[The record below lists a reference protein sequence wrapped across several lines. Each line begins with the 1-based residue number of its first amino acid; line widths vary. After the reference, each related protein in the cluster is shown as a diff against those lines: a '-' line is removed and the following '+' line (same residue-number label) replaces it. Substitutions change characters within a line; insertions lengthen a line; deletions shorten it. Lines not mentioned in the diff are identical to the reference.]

1 MVDVNDKE
9 LKIGDIIDLHQTVNG
24 QNLFVIAS
32 LSPLDVRYHYDMTR
46 RYQYDQEAL
55 LAPCRYSGEVEYEI
69 VGHVDS
75 IPLVNIPET
84 MVDKIMATVAVGK
97 PILEKFNK
105 LRDKEIKLVL
115 KKIFGFRIPE
125 LLYTDTA
132 EVHRLIRSEELW
144 EISIHYYDSLTIDA
158 MGISITPEHG
168 TKRWLAPFSETYN
181 VNLINLIM
189 LEEMK
194 L

>member
-1 MVDVNDKE
+1 MRDVNDKE
-9 LKIGDIIDLHQTVNG
+9 LQVGDIIDLHQTVDG

-46 RYQYDQEAL
+46 RYQYDQKAL
-55 LAPCRYSGEVEYEI
+55 LAPCRHSGEVEYEI

-75 IPLVNIPET
+75 IPLVSIPEN

-115 KKIFGFRIPE
+115 KKIFGEKIPD

-132 EVHRLIRSEELW
+132 EVHRLIKSEELW

-158 MGISITPEHG
+158 LGISLTPEHG

-181 VNLINLIM
+181 VKLVNLI
-189 LEEMK
+189 LEDTK
-194 L
+194 S